1 MGIGTRRLRGS
12 ARWAIAALLIA
23 MPCAA
28 GAELLPNPQQVA
40 TPEERPVLRELVEL
54 VLDHRRGQPPSLARL
69 DPILAQLRR
78 PTRLRG
84 LVQYFRAVALDDAG
98 RRTEAQ
104 DALDE
109 SIRLLPG
116 HSAPL
121 FAAAEFAAY
130 SDRGADAVAY
140 LLRASRIDPDLVR
153 QVPDYEV
160 RNLLSRVSPQT
171 DGPVRRALVERLF
184 EIGWRGQSL
193 GLRSSLAREVITAR
207 VGEGNVAQAAGL
219 VPHLVDPRDAY
230 ILLTQNRAQPLW
242 EQIEEWAG
250 PRQERLW
257 PTYLRE
263 MRAQWTASRDQQL
276 ARDYIQALEQTH
288 RYQQM
293 IDDFLPLFSNPDRER
308 DYDLQWIAVHL
319 SNALARLDR
328 WDEAEEIFTR
338 SLRVWPAGSDANALN
353 LLANRARLRYYRGDS
368 AGAVAD
374 LRTAIADARRR
385 RGEVSRNALIPMHF
399 FLACALRE
407 LGRDAEAVPSIANVV
422 GGGNSRMAAQLHL
435 CFGRHDA
442 ARDVLLDA
450 LADED
455 QRAQVIEFLQI
466 ENEPPMPSHIGRTI
480 HERRQA
486 LREDE
491 RLIAAL
497 APHGRV
503 LPYRLGAGATPRAVT
518 RPGT

>member
-1 MGIGTRRLRGS
+1 
-12 ARWAIAALLIA
+12 

-28 GAELLPNPQQVA
+28 RAELLPNPQQVA
-40 TPEERPVLRELVEL
+40 TAEERPLLRELVEL
-54 VLDHRRGQPPSLARL
+54 VLDHRSGQPPSLARL

-84 LVQYFRAVALDDAG
+84 LVQYFRAVALAEAE

-130 SDRGADAVAY
+130 SDRGPDAVTY
-140 LLRASRIDPDLVR
+140 LLRASRIDPDLVSR
-153 QVPDYEV
+153 VPDYEV
-160 RNLLSRVSPQT
+160 RNLLSRVPPQT
-171 DGPVRRALVERLF
+171 NGPVRRAFVERLF

-193 GLRSSLAREVITAR
+193 ALRSSLAREVITAR
-207 VGEGNVAQAAGL
+207 LSEGAVAQAATL
-219 VPHLVDPRDAY
+219 IPHLANPQDAY
-230 ILLTQNRAQPLW
+230 ILLTQKRAEPLW

-263 MRAQWTASRDQQL
+263 MREQWTASRDQQL
-276 ARDYIQALEQTH
+276 GRDYIHALE
-288 RYQQM
+288 RANLYQRM
-293 IDDFLPLFSNPDRER
+293 ASDFLPLFANPDRQR
-308 DYDLQWIAVHL
+308 DYSLQWIAAPL

-328 WDEAEEIFTR
+328 WDEAEDMFTR
-338 SLRVWPAGSDANALN
+338 SLRVWPTGSDANALN
-353 LLANRARLRYYRGDS
+353 ILANRARLRYFRGDS

-374 LRTAIADARRR
+374 LRAAIADAQRRH
-385 RGEVSRNALIPMHF
+385 GEVSWNALLPMHF
-399 FLACALRE
+399 YLACALHE
-407 LGRDAEAVPSIANVV
+407 LGRDPEAVPSIATVV
-422 GGGNSRMAAQLHL
+422 GGGNPRMAAELHL

-442 ARDVLLDA
+442 ARQVLLDA
-450 LADED
+450 LTNEDE
-455 QRAQVIEFLQI
+455 RAQAIEFLQI
-466 ENEPPMPSHIGRTI
+466 QNDPPMPSEVGRTI

-491 RLIAAL
+491 RLVAAL
-497 APHGRV
+497 AAHGRV
-503 LPYRLGAGATPRAVT
+503 LPYRLGAGATPRPAT
-518 RPGT
+518 SPGL